1 MASNIGSIPPCE
13 NLMPGQN
20 NREGQKK
27 STSVIIQ
34 NSFSLSNLS
43 CNVDNGNGG
52 SLVVAAA
59 AWQQQRRWWRC
70 GVSDTGSSL
79 GVTRQ
84 WRWQRNYKIDNEAEL
99 MEDNF
104 VDEGEDDDTLRG

>member
-1 MASNIGSIPPCE
+1 MALNIGSIPPCK
-13 NLMPGQN
+13 NLMPGWN
-20 NREGQKK
+20 NQEGQKK
-27 STSVIIQ
+27 STSVILQ

-59 AWQQQRRWWRC
+59 AWQQWRRWWRC
-70 GVSDTGSSL
+70 GVSDSGGSL
-79 GVTRQ
+79 GVTWW
-84 WRWQRNYKIDNEAEL
+84 WRWQCNYEIDNEAEL

-104 VDEGEDDDTLRG
+104 GDEGEDDDTFRG